1 MSRSNFNP
9 FDSDGFPYAVLYLP
23 TGECLKWSDTLEI
36 VTVSKDFSINR
47 LCETLN
53 AGAPSGHVL
62 SMILGDDGEQ
72 DYIFPVIPAHFHLV
86 KR

>member
-1 MSRSNFNP
+1 MSRSNTDNG
-9 FDSDGFPYAVLYLP
+9 DITKFPYVILYLP
-23 TGECLKWSDTLEI
+23 TGECIKWSDTFEI
-36 VTVSKDFSINR
+36 VTVSKDFSIER
-47 LCETLN
+47 LCNTLN

-72 DYIFPVIPAHFHLV
+72 DYIFPVIPTHFHLV

>member
-1 MSRSNFNP
+1 MSRLS
-9 FDSDGFPYAVLYLP
+9 FDSDQLPYVILYLP
-23 TGECLKWSDTLEI
+23 TAEYIRWSDTFEV
-36 VTVSKDFSINR
+36 VTVNRDFSLNR
-47 LCETLN
+47 LCDTLN

-62 SMILGDDGEQ
+62 SMILGDDGEP